1 MVEPKPAPTLLG
13 RLAPWIRLAVTAGI
27 LGFLAGRVD
36 FAQLGQWFLSAN
48 PVWLTGA
55 LLLTLVS
62 ILLCGLRFWLL
73 LRLQKI
79 FLPLL
84 RSLYLTLVGFF
95 FSLFLIGSTGGD
107 AIRLYYLI
115 RWFPEQKARSALAVL
130 LDRIF
135 GVAVL
140 LGLTLLLL
148 PATAS
153 RLAQD
158 PTFAPLARAIPW
170 LGPTGAI
177 LLLLAFVLPGLLP
190 GLPLP
195 ARLPGR
201 DVIRDLLHALRDT
214 MHGGWT
220 TLAAVGIAIS
230 VHLFSFAAATCL
242 ARSLNLP
249 IDYPL
254 AGLIAFLV
262 FSASALPIS
271 VSGHGV
277 REGVMIFLFAHL
289 GISQEKEPA
298 IAFSILLWGLGFFW
312 SLLGGLAYLTW
323 RTPQKK

>member
-115 RWFPEQKARSALAVL
+115 RWFPEQKARWPCCLASPSCFF
-130 LDRIF
+130 R
-135 GVAVL
+135 
-140 LGLTLLLL
+140 
-148 PATAS
+148 P
-153 RLAQD
+153 
-158 PTFAPLARAIPW
+158 
-170 LGPTGAI
+170 
-177 LLLLAFVLPGLLP
+177 
-190 GLPLP
+190 PLP
-195 ARLPGR
+195 AWPRTRPLRHSPGPS
-201 DVIRDLLHALRDT
+201 L
-214 MHGGWT
+214 GW
-220 TLAAVGIAIS
+220 APREPF
-230 VHLFSFAAATCL
+230 FSSSPLSCPAYFPD
-242 ARSLNLP
+242 SLCP
-249 IDYPL
+249 P
-254 AGLIAFLV
+254 GF
-262 FSASALPIS
+262 
-271 VSGHGV
+271 
-277 REGVMIFLFAHL
+277 
-289 GISQEKEPA
+289 PA
-298 IAFSILLWGLGFFW
+298 E
-312 SLLGGLAYLTW
+312 T
-323 RTPQKK
+323 